1 MWRFAYILFGC
12 VVPLFA
18 RPQNV
23 NDFPQTTTTTTT
35 PKPKEARITK
45 LLINT
50 DIQMRYA
57 ITKVEAVVKNKND
70 FESEVFF
77 DIFIPKSAF
86 VSNFSMIVK
95 GQEYVAKVETKEKA
109 KETYEN
115 SDDISGLVQNQA
127 ISDFKDTEHITFSA
141 KVDAYDKATFFVT
154 YEDQLKRVDGL
165 YNHKL
170 NLHLK
175 NQIIDDFKIKINIT
189 ESLPLKVETIE
200 AIRETNEID
209 QDIDDVKIEF
219 DPKINQA
226 IIEYV
231 PSIEDQ
237 KEGGQEWQFNLN
249 YDVERSE
256 DGNEVQIGAGKF
268 VHYYSP
274 DNLPTLT
281 KHIIFVLDVSG
292 SMSGRKI
299 QQTKDAMLMIFENL
313 NEEDSFDIVTFNSQ
327 PNIYEWAATQNNS
340 NCQSDDQ
347 IRLTKDCL
355 IDEAREFIFGL
366 NAGGGTNINDAM
378 LSGVEMAKNI
388 SNSEKFSDVKQTMI
402 IFMTD
407 GQGTMAGYQVKDNI
421 REANTGKI
429 PIFGLALG
437 NDADFDLI
445 KDISDESGAF
455 AQRIYESG
463 RAYEQLEQFYNEISD
478 PKLQNVEFQYLAN
491 GRLIPLNL
499 LTKTKIENAFG
510 KEEYVIV
517 GEFEN
522 TNGIDGENDDSI
534 IENFEIKITGLDAN
548 GQYSHSE
555 ILKPCI
561 DHPIDEEL
569 GAPTFP
575 YYPHRCIP
583 PIPSPKIPE
592 NWKKSEAEK
601 FTERLW
607 AFKRINYLLEN
618 KDEECENNAL
628 DDTQQELEKVSEDCD
643 DKKVVELA
651 KKYNFVTK
659 VTSLVVESN
668 DEYVQK
674 NSVVYKENTPKV
686 YGDALSR
693 PGGFGSSLSL
703 FSTKSVGYSS
713 YAAAAPCPTCL
724 VGGLAI
730 SAGPRLKNRKRPQA
744 RPNSSQFIVKS
755 VQSTSSPIYDYDDI
769 FDDLFDSQPI
779 LSQTTTTAAPCTI
792 GKLTLYSQTYF
803 RGETVEIQNDS
814 ENLDDFNFDDK
825 IGSVNIEGNCCW
837 RIYVD
842 GNYSGSFLELK
853 PAEYQSAID
862 IQTIFKK
869 ASSAKM
875 YTC

>member
-77 DIFIPKSAF
+77 DLFIPKSAF

-109 KETYEN
+109 QETYEN

-127 ISDFKDTEHITFSA
+127 TSDFKDTEHITFSA

-327 PNIYEWAATQNNS
+327 PNIYKWAATQNDS

-534 IENFEIKITGLDAN
+534 IENFEIKITGQDAN

-674 NSVVYKENTPKV
+674 NSVVFKENTPKV

-703 FSTKSVGYSS
+703 FSTKSVAYS
-713 YAAAAPCPTCL
+713 YAAPPPPPCPNCL
-724 VGGLAI
+724 VGSAAI
-730 SAGPRLKNRKRPQA
+730 SAGPQI
-744 RPNSSQFIVKS
+744 SGGQQVVGWTSF
-755 VQSTSSPIYDYDDI
+755 SSPSYDYYDDS
-769 FDDLFDSQPI
+769 FDSLPN

-842 GNYSGSFLELK
+842 AKYSGSFLELK

>member
-1 MWRFAYILFGC
+1 M
-12 VVPLFA
+12 
-18 RPQNV
+18 
-23 NDFPQTTTTTTT
+23 
-35 PKPKEARITK
+35 
-45 LLINT
+45 
-50 DIQMRYA
+50 
-57 ITKVEAVVKNKND
+57 
-70 FESEVFF
+70 
-77 DIFIPKSAF
+77 
-86 VSNFSMIVK
+86 
-95 GQEYVAKVETKEKA
+95 
-109 KETYEN
+109 
-115 SDDISGLVQNQA
+115 
-127 ISDFKDTEHITFSA
+127 
-141 KVDAYDKATFFVT
+141 
-154 YEDQLKRVDGL
+154 
-165 YNHKL
+165 
-170 NLHLK
+170 
-175 NQIIDDFKIKINIT
+175 
-189 ESLPLKVETIE
+189 
-200 AIRETNEID
+200 
-209 QDIDDVKIEF
+209 
-219 DPKINQA
+219 
-226 IIEYV
+226 
-231 PSIEDQ
+231 
-237 KEGGQEWQFNLN
+237 
-249 YDVERSE
+249 
-256 DGNEVQIGAGKF
+256 
-268 VHYYSP
+268 
-274 DNLPTLT
+274 
-281 KHIIFVLDVSG
+281 
-292 SMSGRKI
+292 
-299 QQTKDAMLMIFENL
+299 
-313 NEEDSFDIVTFNSQ
+313 
-327 PNIYEWAATQNNS
+327 
-340 NCQSDDQ
+340 
-347 IRLTKDCL
+347 
-355 IDEAREFIFGL
+355 FGL

-378 LSGVEMAKNI
+378 LSGVEMAKNVT
-388 SNSEKFSDVKQTMI
+388 NSEKFSDVKQTMI

-407 GQGTMAGYQVKDNI
+407 GQGTMGGDQLKENI
-421 REANTGKI
+421 REANDGGLKI

-628 DDTQQELEKVSEDCD
+628 DNTQEKLEKVSEDCD

-674 NSVVYKENTPKV
+674 NSVVYEENTPKV

-730 SAGPRLKNRKRPQA
+730 SADPRLKNRKRPQA

-755 VQSTSSPIYDYDDI
+755 VQSTSSPIYDYDDL
-769 FDDLFDSQPI
+769 FDDLFDIQPI

-875 YTC
+875 HTC

>member
-1 MWRFAYILFGC
+1 
-12 VVPLFA
+12 
-18 RPQNV
+18 
-23 NDFPQTTTTTTT
+23 
-35 PKPKEARITK
+35 
-45 LLINT
+45 
-50 DIQMRYA
+50 MRYA

-77 DIFIPKSAF
+77 DLYIPKSAF

-95 GQEYVAKVETKEKA
+95 GQEYVAKVETKQKA
-109 KETYEN
+109 QETYDN

-127 ISDFKDTEHITFSA
+127 TSDFKDTEHITFSA

-154 YEDQLKRVDGL
+154 YEEQLKRVDGL

-175 NQIIDDFKIKINIT
+175 NQVVDDFKIKINIT
-189 ESLPLKVETIE
+189 ESLPLKVETLE
-200 AIRETNEID
+200 ANRETNEID
-209 QDIDDVKIEF
+209 EDIDVKIEF
-219 DPKINQA
+219 DQKINQA
-226 IIEYV
+226 VIEYI
-231 PSIEDQ
+231 PSIADQ
-237 KEGGQEWQFNLN
+237 KEGQEWQFNLN
-249 YDVERSE
+249 YDVKRSE

-299 QQTKDAMLMIFENL
+299 QQTKDAMLMI
-313 NEEDSFDIVTFNSQ
+313 
-327 PNIYEWAATQNNS
+327 
-340 NCQSDDQ
+340 
-347 IRLTKDCL
+347 
-355 IDEAREFIFGL
+355 
-366 NAGGGTNINDAM
+366 
-378 LSGVEMAKNI
+378 
-388 SNSEKFSDVKQTMI
+388 SEKFSDVKQTMI

-407 GQGTMAGYQVKDNI
+407 GQGTLGGDQLKENI
-421 REANTGKI
+421 REANTGGQKI

-437 NDADFDLI
+437 DGADFDLI

-478 PKLQNVEFQYLAN
+478 PKLQNVQFQYLAN

-510 KEEYVIV
+510 KDEYAIV

-522 TNGIDGENDDSI
+522 SIGNDA
-534 IENFEIKITGLDAN
+534 IENFEIKIIGQDAN

-561 DHPIDEEL
+561 DHPIVTYEYQKDEGILE
-569 GAPTFP
+569 ASTSP

-583 PIPSPKIPE
+583 PTPNPNIPE
-592 NWKKSEAEK
+592 NWKKSQAEK

-618 KDEECENNAL
+618 KGECENAL
-628 DDTQQELEKVSEDCD
+628 DTPELEKVFEHC
-643 DKKVVELA
+643 DKKAVELA

-674 NSVVYKENTPKV
+674 NSVVFKEDNLP
-686 YGDALSR
+686 S
-693 PGGFGSSLSL
+693 GFGGPQLFLQKVAYSS
-703 FSTKSVGYSS
+703 YSAPQS
-713 YAAAAPCPTCL
+713 YAAAPPRKPAYSAPPRP
-724 VGGLAI
+724 GP
-730 SAGPRLKNRKRPQA
+730 PRLRNKNRPA
-744 RPNSSQFIVKS
+744 PRPNLSTFNLKS
-755 VQSTSSPIYDYDDI
+755 TFSSPSYDYDDS
-769 FDDLFDSQPI
+769 FNSLPI
-779 LSQTTTTAAPCTI
+779 LPQTTTTAAPCTI

-803 RGETVEIQNDS
+803 RGDSMEIQIDS

-842 GNYSGSFLELK
+842 GNYSGSFVELK
-853 PAEYQSAID
+853 PAEYQSAVD

-875 YTC
+875 HTC

>member
-77 DIFIPKSAF
+77 DLFIPKSAF

-109 KETYEN
+109 QETYEN

-127 ISDFKDTEHITFSA
+127 TSDFKDTEHITFSA

-327 PNIYEWAATQNNS
+327 PNIYKWAATQNDS

-534 IENFEIKITGLDAN
+534 IENFEIKITGQDAN

-561 DHPIDEEL
+561 DHPIVTYQKDEEL
-569 GAPTFP
+569 GALSKRDLEASTFP

-583 PIPSPKIPE
+583 SPIPNPKIPE

-618 KDEECENNAL
+618 KDEEFEINAL
-628 DDTQQELEKVSEDCD
+628 DNIQQVVEKIFEEDIH

-674 NSVVYKENTPKV
+674 NSVIFKEDIPKKV
-686 YGDALSR
+686 YD
-693 PGGFGSSLSL
+693 
-703 FSTKSVGYSS
+703 
-713 YAAAAPCPTCL
+713 PCPICL
-724 VGGLAI
+724 RGGLAI
-730 SAGPRLKNRKRPQA
+730 SAGPQSSRFQFNKIGTLIQRRNRPQP
-744 RPNSSQFIVKS
+744 RPNLSLFDLRSSQSANTTKI
-755 VQSTSSPIYDYDDI
+755 
-769 FDDLFDSQPI
+769 
-779 LSQTTTTAAPCTI
+779 TTTATQCTI

-842 GNYSGSFLELK
+842 AKYSGSFLELK

>member
-1 MWRFAYILFGC
+1 
-12 VVPLFA
+12 
-18 RPQNV
+18 
-23 NDFPQTTTTTTT
+23 
-35 PKPKEARITK
+35 
-45 LLINT
+45 
-50 DIQMRYA
+50 
-57 ITKVEAVVKNKND
+57 
-70 FESEVFF
+70 
-77 DIFIPKSAF
+77 
-86 VSNFSMIVK
+86 
-95 GQEYVAKVETKEKA
+95 
-109 KETYEN
+109 
-115 SDDISGLVQNQA
+115 
-127 ISDFKDTEHITFSA
+127 
-141 KVDAYDKATFFVT
+141 
-154 YEDQLKRVDGL
+154 
-165 YNHKL
+165 
-170 NLHLK
+170 
-175 NQIIDDFKIKINIT
+175 
-189 ESLPLKVETIE
+189 
-200 AIRETNEID
+200 
-209 QDIDDVKIEF
+209 
-219 DPKINQA
+219 
-226 IIEYV
+226 
-231 PSIEDQ
+231 
-237 KEGGQEWQFNLN
+237 
-249 YDVERSE
+249 
-256 DGNEVQIGAGKF
+256 
-268 VHYYSP
+268 
-274 DNLPTLT
+274 
-281 KHIIFVLDVSG
+281 
-292 SMSGRKI
+292 
-299 QQTKDAMLMIFENL
+299 MIFENL

-327 PNIYEWAATQNNS
+327 PNIYKWAATQNDS

-534 IENFEIKITGLDAN
+534 IENFEIKITGLDTN

-555 ILKPCI
+555 ILKLCI

-607 AFKRINYLLEN
+607 AFQRINYLL
-618 KDEECENNAL
+618 
-628 DDTQQELEKVSEDCD
+628 

-755 VQSTSSPIYDYDDI
+755 VQSTSSPIYDFDDI

-803 RGETVEIQNDS
+803 RGV
-814 ENLDDFNFDDK
+814 
-825 IGSVNIEGNCCW
+825 
-837 RIYVD
+837 
-842 GNYSGSFLELK
+842 
-853 PAEYQSAID
+853 
-862 IQTIFKK
+862 
-869 ASSAKM
+869 
-875 YTC
+875 

>member
-1 MWRFAYILFGC
+1 MG
-12 VVPLFA
+12 
-18 RPQNV
+18 
-23 NDFPQTTTTTTT
+23 
-35 PKPKEARITK
+35 
-45 LLINT
+45 
-50 DIQMRYA
+50 
-57 ITKVEAVVKNKND
+57 
-70 FESEVFF
+70 
-77 DIFIPKSAF
+77 
-86 VSNFSMIVK
+86 
-95 GQEYVAKVETKEKA
+95 
-109 KETYEN
+109 
-115 SDDISGLVQNQA
+115 
-127 ISDFKDTEHITFSA
+127 
-141 KVDAYDKATFFVT
+141 
-154 YEDQLKRVDGL
+154 
-165 YNHKL
+165 
-170 NLHLK
+170 
-175 NQIIDDFKIKINIT
+175 
-189 ESLPLKVETIE
+189 
-200 AIRETNEID
+200 
-209 QDIDDVKIEF
+209 
-219 DPKINQA
+219 
-226 IIEYV
+226 
-231 PSIEDQ
+231 
-237 KEGGQEWQFNLN
+237 
-249 YDVERSE
+249 
-256 DGNEVQIGAGKF
+256 
-268 VHYYSP
+268 
-274 DNLPTLT
+274 

-327 PNIYEWAATQNNS
+327 PNIYEWAATQNDS

-355 IDEAREFIFGL
+355 IDEAREFIFRL

-455 AQRIYESG
+455 AQRIYQSG
-463 RAYEQLEQFYNEISD
+463 RAYEQLEQFHGEISD

-534 IENFEIKITGLDAN
+534 IENFEIKITGQDAN

-561 DHPIDEEL
+561 DHPIVTYKKDEEL
-569 GAPTFP
+569 GVLSKRDLEASTYP

-643 DKKVVELA
+643 DKKVVKLA

-713 YAAAAPCPTCL
+713 YAAAAAPCPTCSR

-730 SAGPRLKNRKRPQA
+730 SAGPQ
-744 RPNSSQFIVKS
+744 I
-755 VQSTSSPIYDYDDI
+755 
-769 FDDLFDSQPI
+769 
-779 LSQTTTTAAPCTI
+779 
-792 GKLTLYSQTYF
+792 
-803 RGETVEIQNDS
+803 
-814 ENLDDFNFDDK
+814 
-825 IGSVNIEGNCCW
+825 
-837 RIYVD
+837 
-842 GNYSGSFLELK
+842 
-853 PAEYQSAID
+853 
-862 IQTIFKK
+862 
-869 ASSAKM
+869 SSAKIAFGRPQPRPNVSQFFQ
-875 YTC
+875 

>member
-12 VVPLFA
+12 VVLSVVPLFA

-23 NDFPQTTTTTTT
+23 NDFPQTTTTTT

-45 LLINT
+45 LHINT

-57 ITKVEAVVKNKND
+57 ITKVEAVVKNNND

-77 DIFIPKSAF
+77 DLFIPKSAF

-127 ISDFKDTEHITFSA
+127 TSDFKDTEHITFSA
-141 KVDAYDKATFFVT
+141 KVDAFDKATFFVT

-189 ESLPLKVETIE
+189 ESLPLKVETLE

-219 DPKINQA
+219 DPKVGHFNFQS
-226 IIEYV
+226 V

-249 YDVERSE
+249 YDVKRSE

-299 QQTKDAMLMIFENL
+299 QQTKDAMLMTFENL

-327 PNIYEWAATQNNS
+327 PNIYEWAATQNDS

-355 IDEAREFIFGL
+355 IDEAREFIFRL

-378 LSGVEMAKNI
+378 LSGVEMEKNI

-491 GRLIPLNL
+491 G
-499 LTKTKIENAFG
+499 
-510 KEEYVIV
+510 
-517 GEFEN
+517 
-522 TNGIDGENDDSI
+522 IDGENDNSI
-534 IENFEIKITGLDAN
+534 IENFEINITGQDAN

-561 DHPIDEEL
+561 DRPIVTYQYQKDEEL
-569 GAPTFP
+569 GALSKRDLEASTFP

-583 PIPSPKIPE
+583 SPFPSPKIPE

-607 AFKRINYLLEN
+607 AFKRVNYLLEN

-628 DDTQQELEKVSEDCD
+628 DDTQQELEKASEDCD

-686 YGDALSR
+686 YGDASQD
-693 PGGFGSSLSL
+693 PE
-703 FSTKSVGYSS
+703 V
-713 YAAAAPCPTCL
+713 L
-724 VGGLAI
+724 V
-730 SAGPRLKNRKRPQA
+730 
-744 RPNSSQFIVKS
+744 V
-755 VQSTSSPIYDYDDI
+755 V
-769 FDDLFDSQPI
+769 
-779 LSQTTTTAAPCTI
+779 
-792 GKLTLYSQTYF
+792 
-803 RGETVEIQNDS
+803 
-814 ENLDDFNFDDK
+814 
-825 IGSVNIEGNCCW
+825 
-837 RIYVD
+837 
-842 GNYSGSFLELK
+842 
-853 PAEYQSAID
+853 
-862 IQTIFKK
+862 
-869 ASSAKM
+869 
-875 YTC
+875 

>member
-1 MWRFAYILFGC
+1 MG
-12 VVPLFA
+12 
-18 RPQNV
+18 
-23 NDFPQTTTTTTT
+23 
-35 PKPKEARITK
+35 
-45 LLINT
+45 
-50 DIQMRYA
+50 
-57 ITKVEAVVKNKND
+57 
-70 FESEVFF
+70 
-77 DIFIPKSAF
+77 
-86 VSNFSMIVK
+86 
-95 GQEYVAKVETKEKA
+95 
-109 KETYEN
+109 
-115 SDDISGLVQNQA
+115 
-127 ISDFKDTEHITFSA
+127 
-141 KVDAYDKATFFVT
+141 YDKATFFVT
-154 YEDQLKRVDGL
+154 YEDQLKRIDGL

-249 YDVERSE
+249 YDVEHSE

-327 PNIYEWAATQNNS
+327 PNIYKWAATQNDS

-378 LSGVEMAKNI
+378 LSGVEMSKNI

-510 KEEYVIV
+510 KDEYV
-517 GEFEN
+517 
-522 TNGIDGENDDSI
+522 
-534 IENFEIKITGLDAN
+534 IENFEIKITGQDAN

-643 DKKVVELA
+643 DKKVLELA

-674 NSVVYKENTPKV
+674 NSVVFKEDIPKKV
-686 YGDALSR
+686 YG
-693 PGGFGSSLSL
+693 GFNGAFISGTNPNL

-755 VQSTSSPIYDYDDI
+755 VQSTSSPIYDYDI
-769 FDDLFDSQPI
+769 MDDSLFDSQPI
-779 LSQTTTTAAPCTI
+779 LSQTTTTAPCTI

>member
-1 MWRFAYILFGC
+1 
-12 VVPLFA
+12 
-18 RPQNV
+18 
-23 NDFPQTTTTTTT
+23 
-35 PKPKEARITK
+35 
-45 LLINT
+45 
-50 DIQMRYA
+50 MRYA

-77 DIFIPKSAF
+77 DLYIPKSAF

-95 GQEYVAKVETKEKA
+95 GQEYVAKVETKQKA
-109 KETYEN
+109 QETYDN

-127 ISDFKDTEHITFSA
+127 TSDFKDTEHITFSA

-154 YEDQLKRVDGL
+154 YEDQLKRIDGL

-175 NQIIDDFKIKINIT
+175 NQVVDDLKIKINIT
-189 ESLPLKVETIE
+189 ESLPLKVETLE

-237 KEGGQEWQFNLN
+237 KEGDQEWQFNLN

-313 NEEDSFDIVTFNSQ
+313 NEEDSFDIVTFNHQ
-327 PNIYEWAATQNNS
+327 PNIYEWASQNDS

-347 IRLTKDCL
+347 RLTKECL

-378 LSGVEMAKNI
+378 LSGVEMAKNVTI
-388 SNSEKFSDVKQTMI
+388 SEKFSDVKQTMI

-407 GQGTMAGYQVKDNI
+407 GQGTLGGDQVKENI
-421 REANTGKI
+421 REANTGGQKI

-437 NDADFDLI
+437 TDADLDLI

-478 PKLQNVEFQYLAN
+478 PKLQNVQFQYLAN
-491 GRLIPLNL
+491 GRLIPPNL

-510 KEEYVIV
+510 KDEYAIV

-522 TNGIDGENDDSI
+522 SIGNDAID
-534 IENFEIKITGLDAN
+534 NFKIKIIGQDAN

-561 DHPIDEEL
+561 DHPIVTYQYQKDEGILE
-569 GAPTFP
+569 ASSSP

-583 PIPSPKIPE
+583 PTPNPNIPE
-592 NWKKSEAEK
+592 NWKKSQAEK

-618 KDEECENNAL
+618 KGECENAL
-628 DDTQQELEKVSEDCD
+628 DTPEVEKIFEHC
-643 DKKVVELA
+643 DKKSVELA
-651 KKYNFVTK
+651 KKYTFVTK

-674 NSVVYKENTPKV
+674 NSVVFKEDNLP
-686 YGDALSR
+686 S
-693 PGGFGSSLSL
+693 GFGGPQLFLQKVAYSS
-703 FSTKSVGYSS
+703 YSAPQS
-713 YAAAAPCPTCL
+713 YAAAPPRKPAYSAPPRP
-724 VGGLAI
+724 GP
-730 SAGPRLKNRKRPQA
+730 PRLRNKNRPA
-744 RPNSSQFIVKS
+744 PRPNLSTFNLKS
-755 VQSTSSPIYDYDDI
+755 TFSSPSYDYDDS
-769 FDDLFDSQPI
+769 FNSLPI
-779 LSQTTTTAAPCTI
+779 LPQTTTTAAPCTI

-803 RGETVEIQNDS
+803 RGDSVEIQIDS

-853 PAEYQSAID
+853 PAEYQSAVD

-875 YTC
+875 HTC

>member
-1 MWRFAYILFGC
+1 MG
-12 VVPLFA
+12 
-18 RPQNV
+18 
-23 NDFPQTTTTTTT
+23 
-35 PKPKEARITK
+35 
-45 LLINT
+45 
-50 DIQMRYA
+50 
-57 ITKVEAVVKNKND
+57 
-70 FESEVFF
+70 
-77 DIFIPKSAF
+77 IPKSAF

-95 GQEYVAKVETKEKA
+95 GQEYV
-109 KETYEN
+109 
-115 SDDISGLVQNQA
+115 
-127 ISDFKDTEHITFSA
+127 A

-175 NQIIDDFKIKINIT
+175 NQIVDDFKIKINIT

-209 QDIDDVKIEF
+209 LDIDDVKIEF

-313 NEEDSFDIVTFNSQ
+313 NEEDSFDIVTFSHHA
-327 PNIYEWAATQNNS
+327 NIYEWTAQNDS
-340 NCQSDDQ
+340 NCQSDEQ
-347 IRLTKDCL
+347 RLTKECL

-378 LSGVEMAKNI
+378 LSGLEMAKNVT
-388 SNSEKFSDVKQTMI
+388 NSEKFSDVKQTMI

-407 GQGTMAGYQVKDNI
+407 GQGTIGGDQLKENI
-421 REANTGKI
+421 REANDGGQKI

-437 NDADFDLI
+437 DGADFDLI

-455 AQRIYESG
+455 VQRIYESG
-463 RAYEQLEQFYNEISD
+463 RAYEQLEKFYNEISD

-491 GRLIPLNL
+491 GRLIPPNL
-499 LTKTKIENAFG
+499 LTRTKIENAFG

-534 IENFEIKITGLDAN
+534 IENFEIKITGQDAN

-618 KDEECENNAL
+618 KDEECENNA
-628 DDTQQELEKVSEDCD
+628 
-643 DKKVVELA
+643 
-651 KKYNFVTK
+651 
-659 VTSLVVESN
+659 
-668 DEYVQK
+668 K
-674 NSVVYKENTPKV
+674 NN
-686 YGDALSR
+686 
-693 PGGFGSSLSL
+693 
-703 FSTKSVGYSS
+703 
-713 YAAAAPCPTCL
+713 
-724 VGGLAI
+724 
-730 SAGPRLKNRKRPQA
+730 
-744 RPNSSQFIVKS
+744 
-755 VQSTSSPIYDYDDI
+755 
-769 FDDLFDSQPI
+769 
-779 LSQTTTTAAPCTI
+779 
-792 GKLTLYSQTYF
+792 
-803 RGETVEIQNDS
+803 
-814 ENLDDFNFDDK
+814 
-825 IGSVNIEGNCCW
+825 
-837 RIYVD
+837 
-842 GNYSGSFLELK
+842 
-853 PAEYQSAID
+853 
-862 IQTIFKK
+862 
-869 ASSAKM
+869 
-875 YTC
+875 

>member
-127 ISDFKDTEHITFSA
+127 TSDFKDTEHITFSA

-327 PNIYEWAATQNNS
+327 PNIYKWAATQNDS

-713 YAAAAPCPTCL
+713 YAAAAPCPTCSR

-730 SAGPRLKNRKRPQA
+730 SAGPQISSAKIAFGRPQP
-744 RPNSSQFIVKS
+744 RPNVSQFS
-755 VQSTSSPIYDYDDI
+755 FDLRSPQSANTTKI
-769 FDDLFDSQPI
+769 
-779 LSQTTTTAAPCTI
+779 TTTPTPCTI